1 MRLDGVSPVL
11 ALRANSS
18 REGAGGAPAATT
30 LEVVGRNVARGT
42 SQAPSTPMLSIV
54 GPRNPTAR
62 SVGFVGAYVG
72 SIGPDSF
79 HAPWSLRR
87 FSKRRAAMKIT
98 THGKSP
104 GRIIQ
109 ESLTKVE
116 MTSVRS
122 TA

>member
-1 MRLDGVSPVL
+1 MRLDTVSAVL

-18 REGAGGAPAATT
+18 RGGAGGAAAAT
-30 LEVVGRNVARGT
+30 LEVVGRDVARGT
-42 SQAPSTPMLSIV
+42 SQAPSTPTLSIV
-54 GPRNPTAR
+54 GPRIPTAL
-62 SVGFVGAYVG
+62 SVGLVGAYVG

-87 FSKRRAAMKIT
+87 FSKRRAAMEIT
-98 THGKSP
+98 THGKST

-109 ESLTKVE
+109 ESLIKVE

>member
-1 MRLDGVSPVL
+1 MRLDTVSAVL

-18 REGAGGAPAATT
+18 RGGAGGAAAAT
-30 LEVVGRNVARGT
+30 LEVVGRDVARGT
-42 SQAPSTPMLSIV
+42 SQAPSTPTLSIV
-54 GPRNPTAR
+54 GPRIPTAL
-62 SVGFVGAYVG
+62 SVGLVGAYVG

-98 THGKSP
+98 THGKST

-109 ESLTKVE
+109 ESLIKVE

>member
-1 MRLDGVSPVL
+1 MCLDMVSPFVKRT
-11 ALRANSS
+11 ASSS
-18 REGAGGAPAATT
+18 RGGAGGAAAAT
-30 LEVVGRNVARGT
+30 LEVVGRGVARET
-42 SQAPSTPMLSIV
+42 FQAPSTPTLSIV
-54 GPRNPTAR
+54 GPRIPTAR
-62 SVGFVGAYVG
+62 SAGFVGPYVG

-98 THGKSP
+98 THGKST

-109 ESLTKVE
+109 ESLIKVE

>member
-1 MRLDGVSPVL
+1 MCLDMVSPFVKRT
-11 ALRANSS
+11 ASSS
-18 REGAGGAPAATT
+18 RGGAGGAAAAT
-30 LEVVGRNVARGT
+30 LEVVGRGVARET
-42 SQAPSTPMLSIV
+42 FQAPSTPTLSIV
-54 GPRNPTAR
+54 GPRIPTAR
-62 SVGFVGAYVG
+62 SAGFVGAYVG

-98 THGKSP
+98 THGKST

-109 ESLTKVE
+109 ESLIKVE